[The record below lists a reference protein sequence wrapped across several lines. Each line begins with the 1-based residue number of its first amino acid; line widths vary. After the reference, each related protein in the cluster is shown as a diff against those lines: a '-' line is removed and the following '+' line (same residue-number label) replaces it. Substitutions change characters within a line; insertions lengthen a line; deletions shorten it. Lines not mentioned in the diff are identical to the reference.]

1 MSLLGITGIIMSPT
15 DTVSEPKDLSEHVAS
30 KYSHWTM
37 IVSGISGISEIIWLT
52 KWMLTEERQLGESRK
67 RCSAHQNRDK
77 ATRV

>member
-1 MSLLGITGIIMSPT
+1 
-15 DTVSEPKDLSEHVAS
+15 
-30 KYSHWTM
+30 M